1 MLATI
6 LRTLRGEIEKLL
18 AERLARQHTT
28 GRNQA
33 S

>member
-6 LRTLRGEIEKLL
+6 LRTLRTEIEKLL